1 MPEKIF
7 DIIPVQ
13 KKVTKE
19 EKIFEE
25 EKVKKERHFDFKKYI
40 FYFFVFLFLFSGIW
54 AYFSFSIAQIEIWIK
69 TERLDFS
76 ETVLIDTNID
86 YININDRVIQ
96 GKLFIEN
103 ASGIQNFPSSGKATV
118 QESATGIIRVY
129 NNHSTEDQSLLDS
142 TRFVSSDGKLF
153 RSLKREV
160 IPGGKYSGGKL
171 EPGYVDIE
179 VKAAEAGEDYN
190 IGPATFSIPGFAGTA
205 KYIDFYGKS
214 FEPMK
219 GGFQGEASVVL
230 KEDIETAKNLL
241 HEGVLKS
248 AYVSALSAA
257 EKEGFVLQGENI
269 ISEKNILKEEIFAE
283 AGDIVSNFDYELE
296 MELKFP
302 GFKKADMEVLA
313 EDFIT
318 RNILE
323 GQKIKRESMEISYQ
337 FLEVDESG
345 RIALNVT
352 YSAEI
357 YSEVSMIEIDNF
369 VLGKE
374 RETIKTNLASIPQ
387 IERIQINSWPLL
399 RSKAPSQKEKV
410 EIKINI

>member
-1 MPEKIF
+1 
-7 DIIPVQ
+7 
-13 KKVTKE
+13 
-19 EKIFEE
+19 
-25 EKVKKERHFDFKKYI
+25 
-40 FYFFVFLFLFSGIW
+40 
-54 AYFSFSIAQIEIWIK
+54 
-69 TERLDFS
+69 
-76 ETVLIDTNID
+76 
-86 YININDRVIQ
+86 
-96 GKLFIEN
+96 
-103 ASGIQNFPSSGKATV
+103 
-118 QESATGIIRVY
+118 
-129 NNHSTEDQSLLDS
+129 
-142 TRFVSSDGKLF
+142 
-153 RSLKREV
+153 
-160 IPGGKYSGGKL
+160 
-171 EPGYVDIE
+171 
-179 VKAAEAGEDYN
+179 
-190 IGPATFSIPGFAGTA
+190 
-205 KYIDFYGKS
+205 
-214 FEPMK
+214 MK

>member
-19 EKIFEE
+19 EEVFEE